1 MQVSFGKIA
10 QDHCNKLI
18 GLFKAETDQARDALS
33 LSCVIAQDQFL
44 LMRANRVT
52 VDDQLK
58 GQQDELLAM
67 LDNKAGVRFNDEN
80 LQDTISQLMDLSEE
94 ADGAGATPQTGQ
106 RASYNVGEVLSAMAA
121 TRKRRNLFEGDEPVV
136 ASSSSSTG
144 PANKVRIVAASSS
157 TSALDQTQVI
167 RSNGIEGVEPLG
179 TEDVFN
185 GTFQLP
191 PKNTSGGCLN
201 ETVNIVTKSVLKEQS
216 LNKIMSQPSL
226 VTKMA
231 RVTKGGA
238 GRGGDNMVRLMKKTS
253 ASTAVQEHAIGGR
266 SSPNRVA
273 KARLAASRAGVA
285 ALKSKPG
292 TAGVGNSAQKKWK

>member
-121 TRKRRNLFEGDEPVV
+121 TRKRRNLFEGDEPPV
-136 ASSSSSTG
+136 ASSSH
-144 PANKVRIVAASSS
+144 ANKVRIVAASSS
-157 TSALDQTQVI
+157 TLDQTQVI

-292 TAGVGNSAQKKWK
+292 TTTGVGSSAQKKWK